1 MDSLWWSVSNNLKAS
16 HECCHCLGSASTLFR
31 KKILTS
37 YSLLCTH
44 LLYSFSLPCP
54 LVYFVQGFFLFIVST
69 ILQKRKN
76 TLYFFFYLPL
86 IIILLGT
93 HSGLKDPNSQRNS
106 SLESCII
113 YALFKGLTGVIY
125 SLSHW
130 RTVIYF
136 RLLSTISNAELY
148 NNLASISRE

>member
-76 TLYFFFYLPL
+76 TLYFFFLLTINNNITRNTFRIKGSKFTEKFLLGKLHHICSFQRTDRGYLFTLPL
-86 IIILLGT
+86 
-93 HSGLKDPNSQRNS
+93 KDSN
-106 SLESCII
+106 
-113 YALFKGLTGVIY
+113 LFPIAFNYK
-125 SLSHW
+125 
-130 RTVIYF
+130 
-136 RLLSTISNAELY
+136 
-148 NNLASISRE
+148 